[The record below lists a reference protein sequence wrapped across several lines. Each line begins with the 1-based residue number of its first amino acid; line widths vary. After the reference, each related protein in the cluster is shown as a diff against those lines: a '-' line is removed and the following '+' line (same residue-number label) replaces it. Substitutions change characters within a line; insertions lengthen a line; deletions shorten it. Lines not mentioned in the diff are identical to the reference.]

1 MCKIVILN
9 LVLVLMLSSCASS
22 NSTTTKKEDKDY
34 QTVELSDNEISTEN
48 NLESY
53 LNRVAGVTVN
63 GSGQNATVQVRG
75 VNSFGGGTQPLFVL
89 NGTDIG
95 NSYSTAASAVRGLKI
110 KSVRVLKD
118 SDASFYGVRGAG
130 GVIVIQAK

>member
-1 MCKIVILN
+1 MQ
-9 LVLVLMLSSCASS
+9 
-22 NSTTTKKEDKDY
+22 KDY
-34 QTVELSDNEISTEN
+34 QMIELEDNEVTPEN

-53 LNRVAGVTVN
+53 LNRVAGVIVN

-75 VNSFGGGTQPLFVL
+75 VNSFGGSTQPLFVL

-95 NSYSTAASAVRGLKI
+95 SDYSIAAGAVRNLKI

-118 SDASFYGVRGAG
+118 SDATLYGVRGAG
-130 GVIVIQAK
+130 GVIVITAD

>member
-1 MCKIVILN
+1 MYRIAILC
-9 LVLVLMLSSCASS
+9 LVLASMVSSCVSS
-22 NSTTTKKEDKDY
+22 VKTTEKGKDY
-34 QTVELSDNEISTEN
+34 KTVKLSDNEVSPEN

-75 VNSFGGGTQPLFVL
+75 VNSFGGNTQPLFIL

-95 NSYSTAASAVRGLKI
+95 KNYATAAGAVRGLKI
-110 KSVRVLKD
+110 SSVRVLKD
-118 SDASFYGVRGAG
+118 SDATFYGVRGAG
-130 GVIVIQAK
+130 GVIVISAK

>member
-1 MCKIVILN
+1 MNRIVTLIFL
-9 LVLVLMLSSCASS
+9 LFLFLTSCAVS
-22 NSTTTKKEDKDY
+22 NTKAGMQKDY
-34 QTVELSDNEISTEN
+34 QMIELEDNEVTPEN

-53 LNRVAGVTVN
+53 LNRVAGVIVN

-75 VNSFGGGTQPLFVL
+75 VNSFGGSTQPLFVL

-95 NSYSTAASAVRGLKI
+95 SDYSIAAGAVRNLKI

-118 SDASFYGVRGAG
+118 SDATLYGVRGAG
-130 GVIVIQAK
+130 GVIVITAD

>member
-1 MCKIVILN
+1 MYKIVIIN
-9 LVLVLMLSSCASS
+9 LVLVLMLSSCAST
-22 NSTTTKKEDKDY
+22 NSTTKKDKDY
-34 QTVELSDNEISTEN
+34 QTVELSDNEVSPEN

-75 VNSFGGGTQPLFVL
+75 VNSFGGSTQPLFVL

-95 NSYSTAASAVRGLKI
+95 NSYSTAAGAVRGLKI
-110 KSVRVLKD
+110 QSVRVLKD
-118 SDASFYGVRGAG
+118 SDATLYGVRGAG